1 MVLDHSTVSVTETHL
16 VESMSLVRSLPIGSC
31 LGHEQK
37 RKPEIRLAG
46 KSFDN
51 EEATCLMS
59 SRIPHPVL
67 MTQIGE
73 VTGVVLPLAV

>member
-1 MVLDHSTVSVTETHL
+1 MAS
-16 VESMSLVRSLPIGSC
+16 RAR
-31 LGHEQK
+31 GHEQK